1 MLWLFFIVLMY
12 LTVKLAGESGG
23 SSVHTPLARQAG
35 SFGFQGKRKKE
46 VSPNKE
52 CTFNTLTLLEMDLL
66 KFVSRVWNLKLAMA
80 TSGNLN
86 PPNVKVP
93 ADAPDNISVH
103 EPWANEDSD

>member
-1 MLWLFFIVLMY
+1 MARVECRLLMPFR
-12 LTVKLAGESGG
+12 A
-23 SSVHTPLARQAG
+23 
-35 SFGFQGKRKKE
+35 FGFLGNNKVKTSSEE
-46 VSPNKE
+46 VYM
-52 CTFNTLTLLEMDLL
+52 FHTLTLLEMDLV
-66 KFVSRVWNLKLAMA
+66 KFVCRVQNLKLAMA